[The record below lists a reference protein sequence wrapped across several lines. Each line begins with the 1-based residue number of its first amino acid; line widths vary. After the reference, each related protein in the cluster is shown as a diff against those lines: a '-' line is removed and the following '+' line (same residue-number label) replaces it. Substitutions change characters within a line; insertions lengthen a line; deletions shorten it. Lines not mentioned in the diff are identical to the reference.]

1 MKAAF
6 DEKHVAHKVHLQE
19 KASKKSQGVKDR
31 EYQKFMKE
39 MLPSQTA
46 TSVQDRFRSVAQK
59 WKDQK
64 TSGQDSAAS
73 MAAENRAVV

>member
-1 MKAAF
+1 MRLQMVTESVHCAA
-6 DEKHVAHKVHLQE
+6 
-19 KASKKSQGVKDR
+19 QGDV
-31 EYQKFMKE
+31 E
-39 MLPSQTA
+39 
-46 TSVQDRFRSVAQK
+46 V